1 MKTLKEA
8 TSNHTIETNIN
19 TASPIGTGYNI
30 TEAWDVEPAFPYCK
44 KWVVPDKE
52 TDMICVHAEFDFL
65 HAFLVVW
72 LSWAIMRSCF
82 YTHIINQEWLP
93 WLQTS
98 RKNSG

>member
-30 TEAWDVEPAFPYCK
+30 TEAWDVEPAFSYCK
-44 KWVVPDKE
+44 KWVVPAKE

-72 LSWAIMRSCF
+72 LSWA
-82 YTHIINQEWLP
+82 HILTQEWLP